1 MKQILE
7 KFEEDKAFNQQNP
20 KFSPLNDAY
29 LGDRIDGGFVKKFE
43 TNVENAFLYQYT
55 FDNGNGYL
63 YEPESN
69 IILDAWKT
77 PKEFFIHKHIEKCLY
92 DIVVNNSDNKSP
104 AIFCTLNEVEVIA
117 DSNPILM
124 FRAVVDRV
132 NKIVSVTNIF
142 VYKRYCGYGKQLLKT
157 IFYRCEDLGYR
168 LFLTEMVPVFYSR
181 MKERGATII
190 EYGNIVEITDKTNL
204 D

>member
-1 MKQILE
+1 MKQVLD

-29 LGDRIDGGFVKKFE
+29 LGNRIDGGFVKIIE

-92 DIVVNNSDNKSP
+92 DIVVNNSEHKEPD
-104 AIFCTLNEVEVIA
+104 ILCDENEISTSS
-117 DSNPILM
+117 SNPIISLS
-124 FRAVVDRV
+124 VVIERDPKMV
-132 NKIVSVTNIF
+132 FVTEIIAH
-142 VYKRYCGYGKQLLKT
+142 KRYCGYGKQLLKSMY
-157 IFYRCEDLGYR
+157 FHCRNLGYR
-168 LFLTEMVPVFYSR
+168 LLLENMVFPFYQS
-181 MKERGATII
+181 MVDRGATIV
-190 EYGNIVEITDKTNL
+190 ESGNIVEITDKTNL